1 MIKFQT
7 NCDSTGIVNRPTM
20 KSWLTVTRYVCLGIA
35 CDVPQIIAPF
45 SVDMP
50 FTDSPVNTL
59 FTGKVDTRC
68 HLSCRARM
76 IGGAIFPT
84 TALKPLQG
92 MFPANL
98 FGLRP
103 AVDRKAEL
111 SCSKF
116 RSKLMLSW
124 ILRRLRKLLLPRM
137 SFFTEAGGLQPNGC
151 SPSASIIQP
160 PNPRFRNGARISRHP
175 IKIRN

>member
-7 NCDSTGIVNRPTM
+7 DFDSTGIVNRPTM

-45 SVDMP
+45 SVSGM
-50 FTDSPVNTL
+50 L
-59 FTGKVDTRC
+59 TGKVDTRC

-137 SFFTEAGGLQPNGC
+137 SFFTDAGGLQPNGC
-151 SPSASIIQP
+151 SPSTSIIQP